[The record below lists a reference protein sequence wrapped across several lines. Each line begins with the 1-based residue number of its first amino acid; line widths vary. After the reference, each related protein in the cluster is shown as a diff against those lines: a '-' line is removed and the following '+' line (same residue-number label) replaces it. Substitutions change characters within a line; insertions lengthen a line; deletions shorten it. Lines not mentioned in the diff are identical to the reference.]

1 MLVLHPLVCIEKEL
15 DILSQ
20 SMTVNRS
27 QFSRDVKNIPVNLS
41 RSTDISIKISPTPR
55 QKLEKQNDL
64 IDIYSERFFLKAQS
78 ITSKRDGNIF

>member
-27 QFSRDVKNIPVNLS
+27 QFTRDVKNIPVNLS
-41 RSTDISIKISPTPR
+41 RSTDISIKISPTP
-55 QKLEKQNDL
+55 KLLKYVNTCDDKYKN
-64 IDIYSERFFLKAQS
+64 IDIR
-78 ITSKRDGNIF
+78 RVNGNIELIPSDYN

>member
-41 RSTDISIKISPTPR
+41 RSTDISIKISPNPNC
-55 QKLEKQNDL
+55 KMYKSG
-64 IDIYSERFFLKAQS
+64 IVIGSGS
-78 ITSKRDGNIF
+78 GIV

>member
-1 MLVLHPLVCIEKEL
+1 MLVLHPSVCIEKEL

-41 RSTDISIKISPTPR
+41 RSTDISIKISPSPKGYFKIIKGTSYHEILR
-55 QKLEKQNDL
+55 ITCLL
-64 IDIYSERFFLKAQS
+64 DIHS
-78 ITSKRDGNIF
+78 

>member
-55 QKLEKQNDL
+55 IE
-64 IDIYSERFFLKAQS
+64 IYYTLCSLASVK
-78 ITSKRDGNIF
+78 GP

>member
-1 MLVLHPLVCIEKEL
+1 MLVLHPSVCIEKEL

-41 RSTDISIKISPTPR
+41 RSTDISIKISPIPNY
-55 QKLEKQNDL
+55 QLSVKQYKNTLDN
-64 IDIYSERFFLKAQS
+64 RFGF
-78 ITSKRDGNIF
+78 